1 MNNTHNNNIT
11 LIRGSYKYS
20 VTYERVKEFLKLCN
34 FDDWR
39 FVMGIYHIR
48 NIKHNTVLGVWEIA
62 ETPDEL
68 FGKIKLNA
76 EEGNRY
82 SRFRNDIRRMQWLSY
97 RVLLK
102 EMMSEEEYSHV
113 IYDEFG
119 KPYLTCDSH
128 HLSVSH
134 SGKYSAAIISRD
146 FPVGIDIEI
155 THPKIEKVVH
165 KFLSE
170 KEAEGIGMENRLEK
184 LYVCWG
190 AKESLYKLY
199 GERNLLFQ
207 EHIHLNPFDYQEKG
221 IFKGEINTGKFKK
234 EFKIHYQKLDD
245 YMLVYTV
252 AS

>member
-1 MNNTHNNNIT
+1 VNFYLCFT
-11 LIRGSYKYS
+11 LAAMPVY
-20 VTYERVKEFLKLCN
+20 LKKKI
-34 FDDWR
+34 
-39 FVMGIYHIR
+39 G
-48 NIKHNTVLGVWEIA
+48 KSAALGVWEIT
-62 ETPDEL
+62 ETPEMLLRQIDLNEEE
-68 FGKIKLNA
+68 KKLY
-76 EEGNRY
+76 EG
-82 SRFRNDIRRMQWLSY
+82 FRNETRKMQWLSY

-102 EMMSEEEYSHV
+102 GLVSADEYSHV

-119 KPYLTCDSH
+119 KPYLQYDSH

-134 SGKYSAAIISRD
+134 SGKYSVAIISRD
-146 FPVGIDIEI
+146 YPVGIDIEI

-170 KEAEGIGMENRLEK
+170 KERLSIGESNRLEK
-184 LYVCWG
+184 LYVYWG

-207 EHIHLNPFDYQEKG
+207 EHLHLQPFDYNGQG
-221 IFKGEINTGKFKK
+221 SFIGEIDTGKFQR
-234 EFKIHYQKLDD
+234 EFLIHYEKLND